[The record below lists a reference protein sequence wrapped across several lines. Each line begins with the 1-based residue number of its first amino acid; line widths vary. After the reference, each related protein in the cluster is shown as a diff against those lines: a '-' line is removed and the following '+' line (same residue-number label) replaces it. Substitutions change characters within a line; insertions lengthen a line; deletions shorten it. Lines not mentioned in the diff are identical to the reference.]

1 MRQFTFLFLLL
12 FFINSKSV
20 AQSRMTPERLWEFGR
35 VSDAQVSPDG
45 KVVLYGITY
54 YDLEKDKGNR
64 QLYTIGVEGG
74 ESKKITHSEASVFN
88 ARWRPDGKRI
98 GFLSAESGT
107 IQLWE
112 INPDGTNKRQVT
124 DFDEG
129 INNFA
134 YAPTMDYISFT
145 MDIKLDSTIHD
156 LYPDLPKANARLI
169 DDLMYRHWDEW
180 SDFKYSHVFYAP
192 YSDGK
197 VTGDAVDIME
207 NEKAD
212 SPLKPFGG
220 TEDIAWSANGKTLAY
235 VAKKLEGK
243 AYAMSTNADIY
254 LYDLETG
261 STKNLTEG
269 MEGYDTQPV
278 FSPGGNRIAWLSMK
292 RGGFESDKNVLHI
305 YDLPSG
311 RKHSITENI
320 DASISG
326 INWSND
332 GKKMYCILGIDATYQ
347 VYELNIL
354 NALSGKKAIQFSD
367 LKALTAGDHDYNS
380 IAVAGDKFLIGHKN
394 TISSPAELF
403 RIDIKKAKEEK
414 LTFTNKALLDKT
426 QMGEVKKRMI
436 KTSDGKDMLAWVI
449 YPPNFDPNKKY
460 PTLLYCQG
468 GPQSAVSQFFSYR
481 WNFQLMAANDYIV
494 IAPNRRGLPTFGQEW
509 NDAISKDW
517 GGQAMQ
523 DYLAAIDDISKEF
536 YVDENRLGAVGA
548 SYGGYSVYYLAGMH
562 EGRFK
567 TFVAHAGLFNLAS
580 WYGTTEEMFFANW
593 DVGGPYWDKANKKA
607 YETFSPHKYVQNWD
621 TPILIIHGE
630 KDYRVP
636 IGQGMEAFN
645 AAQLRGIPSK
655 FLYYPDEGHW
665 ILAPQNGL
673 LWHRVF
679 FNWLNEYLK

>member
-1 MRQFTFLFLLL
+1 MRQFTFLFILL
-12 FFINSKSV
+12 FFINSISV

-35 VSDAQVSPDG
+35 VSDAQISPDG

-64 QLYTIGVEGG
+64 QLYTIEVEGG

-112 INPDGTNKRQVT
+112 INPDGTDKRQVT

-134 YAPTMDYISFT
+134 YAPTINYISFT
-145 MDIKLDSTIHD
+145 MDIKLDSAIHD

-269 MEGYDTQPV
+269 MEGYDTQPA

-332 GKKMYCILGIDATYQ
+332 GKKMYFILGIDATYQ

-380 IAVAGDKFLIGHKN
+380 IAVAGDKFLVGHKN

-655 FLYYPDEGHW
+655 FLYYSDEGHW

>member
-1 MRQFTFLFLLL
+1 MRQFTFLFILL
-12 FFINSKSV
+12 FFINSISV

-134 YAPTMDYISFT
+134 YAPTMNYISFT